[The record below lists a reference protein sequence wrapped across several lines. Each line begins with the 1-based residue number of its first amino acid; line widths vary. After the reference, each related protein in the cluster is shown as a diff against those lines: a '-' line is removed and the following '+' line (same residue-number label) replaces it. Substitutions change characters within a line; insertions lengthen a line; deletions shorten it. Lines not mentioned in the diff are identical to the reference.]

1 MQVQGFGTCFAWCN
15 GRAELGHGTFGAVR
29 VAKII
34 TSGDL
39 VAMKTFNG
47 TAARADAMSEADMLT
62 RLNNQHVVRYL
73 GLAEE
78 YEDLMLVLEHC
89 VLGSLEAHNA
99 VWGHAMPLGLAAHSE
114 QPRPTA
120 SR

>member
-1 MQVQGFGTCFAWCN
+1 MLTLALSVGATVLVCVSTVIQVQGFGPCFAWCN

-39 VAMKTFNG
+39 VAMKKFNG

-62 RLNNQHVVRYL
+62 RLNN
-73 GLAEE
+73 
-78 YEDLMLVLEHC
+78 
-89 VLGSLEAHNA
+89 
-99 VWGHAMPLGLAAHSE
+99 
-114 QPRPTA
+114 
-120 SR
+120 